1 MKTWMA
7 GTLTIC
13 GAVFLLATAWGVVN
27 LLDSADRVVN
37 QGRLM
42 MESVRGTTM
51 QVHRMAQDAVQN
63 QKTLVGAIDTL
74 STGAAQAMDRIATSS
89 AATLDR
95 LAARLEK
102 VADVLEEAVNR
113 TSYGLEPV
121 LREAAETARAVR
133 EVVIPEIKAT
143 IAEARSTVADVRP
156 VLQESCAAVQDV
168 RKGISGIAAE
178 TQGAVA
184 DLRPI
189 LGSTDFVVR
198 QVGAIAESGAAVAKH
213 YETKILHPSAWQKV
227 KGVIGLIFAG
237 VGLWTEAKLFF

>member
-13 GAVFLLATAWGVVN
+13 GAAFLLATAWGVVG
-27 LLDSADRVVN
+27 LLDSADKVVD

-42 MESVRGTTM
+42 MASLRGTTM

-63 QKTLVGAIDTL
+63 QKTLVEAIDRL
-74 STGAAQAMDRIATSS
+74 SRGAAASMDRMAVSS
-89 AATLDR
+89 AAALDR

-102 VADVLEEAVNR
+102 VADALESAVDR
-113 TSYGLEPV
+113 TADGVEPV
-121 LREAAETARAVR
+121 LREAAATVRAVR
-133 EVVIPEIKAT
+133 EEVIPNVKDA
-143 IAEARSTVADVRP
+143 IAGIRP
-156 VLQESCAAVQDV
+156 VLGEACAVLEETRVGIA
-168 RKGISGIAAE
+168 GISSE
-178 TQGAVA
+178 TQGVVS

-213 YETKILHPSAWQKV
+213 YENMILHPSLSQRAKGWLQMVLSGFTLWGNAKV
-227 KGVIGLIFAG
+227 IF
-237 VGLWTEAKLFF
+237 